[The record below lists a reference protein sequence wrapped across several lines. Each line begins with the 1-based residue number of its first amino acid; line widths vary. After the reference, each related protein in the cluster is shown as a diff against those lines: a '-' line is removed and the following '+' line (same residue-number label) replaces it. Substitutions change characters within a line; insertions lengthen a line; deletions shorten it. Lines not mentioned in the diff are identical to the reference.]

1 MLEKVDQECEEGWGL
16 ALFIW
21 GQKLILEEE
30 VGREGEWQLSLF
42 RYPSQA
48 NS

>member
-1 MLEKVDQECEEGWGL
+1 MLEKLDQECEEG
-16 ALFIW
+16 W

-30 VGREGEWQLSLF
+30 FGEGEWQLSLF

-48 NS
+48 YS